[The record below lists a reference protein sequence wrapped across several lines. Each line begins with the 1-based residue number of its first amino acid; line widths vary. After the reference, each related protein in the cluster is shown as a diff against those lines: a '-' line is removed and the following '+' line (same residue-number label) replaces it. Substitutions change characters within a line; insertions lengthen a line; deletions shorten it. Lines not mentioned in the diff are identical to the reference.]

1 MRKTTC
7 SGPAPAATAVRDLP
21 AQLGPRPGRVPA
33 RAARLL
39 TAVAMPARP
48 AAVPVLRR
56 LARDAVRDHRL
67 PESVD
72 EAVMVIV
79 TELVTNAVLHSGGS
93 EVAVLI
99 EVDGPTVT
107 VRVRDSGRW
116 RDRVGPRREAADE
129 NTSFGRG
136 LALVDAYAV
145 DASVRRTDTGT
156 VVSAVV
162 AC

>member
-1 MRKTTC
+1 MTC
-7 SGPAPAATAVRDLP
+7 SSPPPAATAVRAVP
-21 AQLGPRPGRVPA
+21 AQHDPRRGRVPA
-33 RAARLL
+33 GAARLL

-67 PESVD
+67 PESAE

-79 TELVTNAVLHSGGS
+79 TELVTNAVLHSGGAK
-93 EVAVLI
+93 VAVLI

-116 RDRVGPRREAADE
+116 RERVGPRREAADE

-145 DASVRRTDTGT
+145 DASVRRSATGT

-162 AC
+162 ACA